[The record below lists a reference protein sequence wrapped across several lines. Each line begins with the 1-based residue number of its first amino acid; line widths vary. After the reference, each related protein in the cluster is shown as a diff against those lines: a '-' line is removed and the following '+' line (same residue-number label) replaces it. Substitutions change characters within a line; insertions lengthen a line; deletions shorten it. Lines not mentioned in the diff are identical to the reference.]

1 MNKQFKV
8 GDLVQELSTVVSK
21 PKLALVIRCLH
32 SSERDPHHT
41 YWLVQFLDGTRDTLR
56 ESFLEPIN
64 ASR

>member
-1 MNKQFKV
+1 MQV
-8 GDLVQELSTVVSK
+8 GDLVQELSTVVPK

-32 SSERDPHHT
+32 SSEDPHHT

>member
-1 MNKQFKV
+1 MKV
-8 GDLVQELSTVVSK
+8 GDLVKELGAGVEKV
-21 PKLALVIRCLH
+21 ALVIRCLH
-32 SSERDPHHT
+32 SSEDPHYT